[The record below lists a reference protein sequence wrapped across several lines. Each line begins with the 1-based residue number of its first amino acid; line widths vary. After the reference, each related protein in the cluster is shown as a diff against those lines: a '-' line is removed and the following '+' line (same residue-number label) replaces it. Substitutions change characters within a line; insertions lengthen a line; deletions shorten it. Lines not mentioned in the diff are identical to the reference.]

1 MCSREQM
8 HKMISRRFENICDQ
22 ETKKQV
28 EKCCLVYEVDWS
40 CGNANV
46 HIEDEEESSSKT
58 NALPLPQE
66 ISIVTNKA
74 QVEEREEGEVGSQ
87 DMDEVEN
94 AQASGERDVQVKN
107 NGCTQTQR
115 IAIANRN
122 IMNGHEI
129 DYTGNLD
136 GHIENL
142 EEYSGGFY
150 SSLP

>member
-1 MCSREQM
+1 
-8 HKMISRRFENICDQ
+8 MISRRFENICDQ

-40 CGNANV
+40 CGNANG

-94 AQASGERDVQVKN
+94 A
-107 NGCTQTQR
+107 
-115 IAIANRN
+115 
-122 IMNGHEI
+122 
-129 DYTGNLD
+129 
-136 GHIENL
+136 
-142 EEYSGGFY
+142 
-150 SSLP
+150 